1 LCVFPE
7 FKRNTLAVKLIQTDR
22 LDLHHIEAD
31 DLIYLFEK
39 RDDSKVLAGKSFS
52 NPYRVLIDFQGQLA
66 TTVAQ
71 VRKDPTLNKWFV
83 RWVVLRSTQE
93 IIGSTSFHGAPDE
106 NGVIEL
112 GLDVETA
119 FQRQGYGKE
128 ILQGMWG
135 WVVTEPDVKML
146 RYVVRPTN
154 VASIA
159 LINSIGFKLL
169 GEQVVED
176 NEAANVYEMSADE
189 YRKKFASR

>member
-1 LCVFPE
+1 M
-7 FKRNTLAVKLIQTDR
+7 KLIQTDR

-31 DLIYLFEK
+31 ELIDLFEH
-39 RDDSKVLAGKSFS
+39 RDDSKVLAGKGFT
-52 NPYRVLIDFQGQLA
+52 NPFRVLIDFQGPLA
-66 TTVAQ
+66 PRILQ
-71 VRKDPTLNKWFV
+71 VQKNPSVNKWFV

-93 IIGSTSFHGAPDE
+93 IIGSTSFHGAPDK
-106 NGVIEL
+106 NGVIEI
-112 GLDVETA
+112 GLDVESA

-135 WVVTEPDVKML
+135 WVVTEPDIKML

-159 LINSIGFKLL
+159 LVTSFGFNLM

-176 NEAANVYEMSADE
+176 NEPANVYEMSADE
-189 YRKKFASR
+189 YRKKFLNR

>member
-1 LCVFPE
+1 M
-7 FKRNTLAVKLIQTDR
+7 KLIQTDR